1 MKITRTTQL
10 LAASVLG
17 LALAGAGAGV
27 AGPAMADDDP
37 GTGNGIDV
45 SVKIEPTT
53 TPGQVSMTVA
63 DNNGVAL
70 QENGSDATARQFV
83 GTLPTVTVSDT
94 RKPEDIPAGEFWAV
108 VGQASQFVATDNP
121 ASTIGPEY
129 LGWKPRLL
137 SDSSTGAVA
146 AGEPVSSV
154 VSDGT
159 GAPTEGLQGQELL
172 VSTANSSDE
181 IGTSQVNA
189 DLALRTSTDVAAG
202 EYHSTL
208 TLSLFNQS

>member
-1 MKITRTTQL
+1 MRITRTTQV

-17 LALAGAGAGV
+17 VALAGAGL
-27 AGPAMADDDP
+27 AGPALADDDP
-37 GTGNGIDV
+37 SGIDV
-45 SVKIEPTT
+45 SVNIQPTT
-53 TPGQVSMTVA
+53 TPGQLSMTVA
-63 DNNGVAL
+63 DNNGVSL
-70 QENGSDATARQFV
+70 QENGSDAAARQFT
-83 GTLPTVTVSDT
+83 GTLPTVTVTDT
-94 RKPEDIPAGEFWAV
+94 RTPEEIPDGEYWAV
-108 VGQASQFVATDNP
+108 VGQASQFVAADDP
-121 ASTIGPEY
+121 AKTIGPEY

-137 SDSSTGAVA
+137 SDSSTGAVS

-159 GAPTEGLQGQELL
+159 GAPEVGLEGQELL
-172 VSTANSSDE
+172 VSTANSADE

-189 DLALRTSTDVAAG
+189 DLALRTSVDVAAG

>member
-1 MKITRTTQL
+1 MRITRTTQV

-17 LALAGAGAGV
+17 LALAGLAT
-27 AGPAMADDDP
+27 PALADDP
-37 GTGNGIDV
+37 GSGSGIDV
-45 SVKIEPTT
+45 SVTIEPTT
-53 TPGQVSMTVA
+53 TPGQISMTVA
-63 DNNGVAL
+63 DNDGVSL

-83 GTLPTVTVSDT
+83 GTLPTVTVTDT
-94 RKPEDIPAGEFWAV
+94 RRPEDIPAGEFWAV
-108 VGQASQFVATDNP
+108 VGQSSQFVAADDP
-121 ASTIGPEY
+121 AKTIGPEY

-154 VSDGT
+154 IGDGT
-159 GAPTEGLQGQELL
+159 GAPEVGLESQELL
-172 VSTANSSDE
+172 VSTANSADE

>member
-1 MKITRTTQL
+1 MRITRTTQV

-17 LALAGAGAGV
+17 LALAGLAT
-27 AGPAMADDDP
+27 PALADDP
-37 GTGNGIDV
+37 GSGSGIDV
-45 SVKIEPTT
+45 SVTIEPTT
-53 TPGQVSMTVA
+53 TPGQISMTVA
-63 DNNGVAL
+63 DNDGVPL

-83 GTLPTVTVSDT
+83 GTLPTVTVTDT
-94 RKPEDIPAGEFWAV
+94 RRPEDIPAGEFWAV
-108 VGQASQFVATDNP
+108 VGQSSQFVAADDP
-121 ASTIGPEY
+121 AKTIGPEY

-137 SDSSTGAVA
+137 SESTTGAVA

-154 VSDGT
+154 IGDGT
-159 GAPTEGLQGQELL
+159 GAPEVGLEGQELL
-172 VSTANSSDE
+172 VSTANSADE

>member
-17 LALAGAGAGV
+17 LALAGAGV

-53 TPGQVSMTVA
+53 TPGQVAMTVA

-94 RKPEDIPAGEFWAV
+94 RQPEDIPAGEFWAV
-108 VGQASQFVATDNP
+108 VGQASQFVAADDP
-121 ASTIGPEY
+121 AKTIGPQY

-154 VSDGT
+154 ISDGT
-159 GAPTEGLQGQELL
+159 GAPQVGLEGQELL

>member
-1 MKITRTTQL
+1 MKTKKAAQL

-17 LALAGAGAGV
+17 VALAGAGV
-27 AGPAMADDDP
+27 AGPALADDDP
-37 GTGNGIDV
+37 GNGSGIDV

-63 DNNGVAL
+63 DNTGVSL
-70 QENGSDATARQFV
+70 QENGSDAAARQFV

-94 RKPEDIPAGEFWAV
+94 RKPEDIPAGDFWAV
-108 VGQASQFVATDNP
+108 VGQSSQFTATDNP
-121 ASTIGPEY
+121 SATIGPEY

-137 SDSSTGAVA
+137 SDSSTGAVS

-154 VSDGT
+154 ISDGS
-159 GAPTEGLQGQELL
+159 GAPTEGLKGQELL
-172 VSTANSSDE
+172 VSTANSADE
-181 IGTSQVNA
+181 IGTWEVNA
-189 DLALRTSTDVAAG
+189 DLALRTPVDVAAG

>member
-1 MKITRTTQL
+1 MKITRTTQI

-17 LALAGAGAGV
+17 LTLAGAGL
-27 AGPAMADDDP
+27 AGPAAAADDP
-37 GTGNGIDV
+37 TGGIDV

-53 TPGQVSMTVA
+53 TPGQISMTVA
-63 DNNGVAL
+63 DNDGVSL

-83 GTLPTVTVSDT
+83 GTLPTVTVTDT
-94 RKPEDIPAGEFWAV
+94 RRPEDIPAGEFWAV
-108 VGQASQFVATDNP
+108 VGQSSQFVAADDP
-121 ASTIGPEY
+121 AKTIGPEY

-137 SDSSTGAVA
+137 SESTTGAVA

-154 VSDGT
+154 IGDGT
-159 GAPTEGLQGQELL
+159 GAPEVGLEGQELL
-172 VSTANSSDE
+172 VSTANSADE